1 MREVIKDLV
10 FFSINDKSK
19 SDQVLTDA
27 PVIKE
32 EAAKIPDIRYHVT
45 QCLATP
51 DASPRACAA
60 EMEQL

>member
-1 MREVIKDLV
+1 MRQVIKDLA
-10 FFSINDKSK
+10 FFSVNDKSK

-32 EAAKIPDIRYHVT
+32 EEAKIPDIRYHVT
-45 QCLATP
+45 SMLATP

-60 EMEQL
+60 EMDQL